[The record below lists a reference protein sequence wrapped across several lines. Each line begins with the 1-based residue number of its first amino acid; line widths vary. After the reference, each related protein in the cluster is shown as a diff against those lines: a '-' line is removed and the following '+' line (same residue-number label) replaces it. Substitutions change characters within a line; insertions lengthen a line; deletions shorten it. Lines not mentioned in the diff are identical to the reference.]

1 MMSKPKSEWKYRSE
15 WKYQSD
21 EVTLSKIRER
31 VGAVLDLDSHASETG
46 KYAIHSLYFDDHTNS
61 CARENVDGEGIRFK
75 YRIRYYGDSSDY
87 IFLEKKEKKNS
98 FCHKRSCK
106 ITPEEFWN
114 IVEGNVED
122 LLWEED
128 RQLLKEFAV
137 DIVTK
142 HFEPKV
148 IISYER
154 IAFVE
159 LISNIRIT
167 FDTNIVA
174 SNDFDHF
181 LDGTFTKIPVIKGNQ
196 QVLEVKFD
204 DVLPAYVAKVIQNQ
218 PINQQSFSK
227 YYMGRMA
234 LQKFTGLQ
242 Y

>member
-1 MMSKPKSEWKYRSE
+1 MKKYRSE

-31 VGAVLDLDSHASETG
+31 VAAVLELDEHASSTG

-75 YRIRYYGDSSDY
+75 YRIRYYGDNSDY

-98 FCHKRSCK
+98 FCHKRSCR
-106 ITPEEFWN
+106 ISREEFDMLCSSQ
-114 IVEGNVED
+114 VEELIWIED
-122 LLWEED
+122 D
-128 RQLLKEFAV
+128 KRRLLKEFAI
-137 DIVTK
+137 DILTK
-142 HFEPKV
+142 NFEPKV

-159 LISNIRIT
+159 TIANIRVT

-174 SNDFDHF
+174 SIDFDKF
-181 LDGTFTKIPVIKGNQ
+181 LSGDFTKVPIIKGNQ

-204 DVLPAYVAKVIQNQ
+204 DVLPAYVTRVIQNQ

-234 LQKFTGLQ
+234 IQDYTALR